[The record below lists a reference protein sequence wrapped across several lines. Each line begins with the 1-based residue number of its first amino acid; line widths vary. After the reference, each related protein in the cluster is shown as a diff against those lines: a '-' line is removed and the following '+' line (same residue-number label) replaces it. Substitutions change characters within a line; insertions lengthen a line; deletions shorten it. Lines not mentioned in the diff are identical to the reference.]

1 MKHCLLPGFFCP
13 GFNQEP
19 HFHKHHSM
27 NKRLY
32 FLIIPLAAILWQCN
46 PKPAAPEYQ
55 LVWSDEFDYT
65 GLPDSAKWS
74 YDTQGN
80 EYRWGN
86 NELQYYTANRI
97 ENARVG
103 DGKLTI
109 TAIREEMEGRNY
121 TSARLIT
128 KGKGDWLYG
137 RFEIS
142 AKLPT
147 GRGMWPAI
155 WMMPTKGEYGG
166 WPDSGEIDIMEN
178 VGYDPDTI
186 VGTVHTQ
193 AYNHSIGTQ
202 KGKRISIPDNHETFH
217 LYAMEWEPEEMR
229 IYVDSTLYF
238 TYKNEGTGSATW
250 PFDKPFYLLLNV
262 AVGGNWGGSMGVNDS
277 IFPQQMMV
285 DYVRVYQKPE
295 ALKP

>member
-1 MKHCLLPGFFCP
+1 MKKLIFSLLIG
-13 GFNQEP
+13 
-19 HFHKHHSM
+19 SAA
-27 NKRLY
+27 
-32 FLIIPLAAILWQCN
+32 LIWQCT
-46 PKPAAPEYQ
+46 PKTTTPAWQ

-65 GLPDSAKWS
+65 GFPDTTKWS
-74 YDTQGN
+74 YDTRGN
-80 EYRWGN
+80 EYGWGN
-86 NELQYYTANRI
+86 NELQYYTTNRI
-97 ENARVG
+97 ENAGVE
-103 DGKLTI
+103 DGVLTI
-109 TAIREEMEGRNY
+109 TAIKEEMEGRKY
-121 TSARLIT
+121 SSARLIT

-166 WPDSGEIDIMEN
+166 WPGSGEIDIMEN

-186 VGTVHTQ
+186 VGTVHTK

-202 KGKRISIPDNHETFH
+202 KGERISIPDCHETFH
-217 LYAMEWEPEEMR
+217 LYALEWEPEELR

-238 TYKNEGTGSATW
+238 TYKNEGTGSEAW

-262 AVGGNWGGSMGVNDS
+262 AVGGNWGGSRGVDDT
-277 IFPQQMMV
+277 IFPQQMVV

-295 ALKP
+295 ALKQ